1 MPFLP
6 DRKELGAGGMFL
18 GFGAAALGLARE
30 LPMGT
35 AVRMGPGYFPTVLGG
50 LLALVGAAVI
60 ARAVLRGLRASPA
73 DGAGEPGSA
82 TAAGAAPAP
91 PSAGREPPFAWR
103 PLILV
108 TAATAAF
115 GILLR
120 GAGLVPA
127 TMVLVIGSAWASPRF
142 SFRTAVP
149 LAVGSAIFCALV
161 FVKALGVPLP
171 IFGSWFGE

>member
-1 MPFLP
+1 MVFSP
-6 DRKELGAGGMFL
+6 DRKDLGAGGIFL
-18 GFGAAALGLARE
+18 AFGAAALGLARD

-35 AVRMGPGYFPTVLGG
+35 AGRMGPGYFPTVLGG
-50 LLALVGAAVI
+50 LLALVGAAVM
-60 ARAVLRGLRASPA
+60 ARAVLRGLRAGSPA
-73 DGAGEPGSA
+73 LAQD
-82 TAAGAAPAP
+82 PAP
-91 PSAGREPPFAWR
+91 PAPAGAPPPAPAGREPPFAWR
-103 PLILV
+103 PLVLV

-127 TMVLVIGSAWASPRF
+127 TLVLVIGSAWASPKF
-142 SFRTAVP
+142 SLRTAVP

-171 IFGSWFGE
+171 IFGSWFGG

>member
-1 MPFLP
+1 MAFSP
-6 DRKELGAGGMFL
+6 DRKDLGAGGIFL
-18 GFGAAALGLARE
+18 GFGVAALGLARD

-35 AVRMGPGYFPTVLGG
+35 AGRMGPGYFPTVLGG

-60 ARAVLRGLRASPA
+60 ARAALRGLRAGPA
-73 DGAGEPGSA
+73 DGAGAPPA
-82 TAAGAAPAP
+82 AAPAGP
-91 PSAGREPPFAWR
+91 PPRPPAGREPPFAWR
-103 PLILV
+103 PLVLV

-115 GILLR
+115 GMLLR

-127 TMVLVIGSAWASPRF
+127 TVVLVIGSACASPRF
-142 SFRTAVP
+142 SLRTAVP

-171 IFGSWFGE
+171 IFGSWFGG